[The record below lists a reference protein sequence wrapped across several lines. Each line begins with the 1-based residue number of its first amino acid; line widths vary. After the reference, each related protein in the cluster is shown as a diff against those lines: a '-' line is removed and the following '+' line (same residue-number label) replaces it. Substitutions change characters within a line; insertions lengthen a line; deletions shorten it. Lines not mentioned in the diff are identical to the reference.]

1 MVGGG
6 FLAEI
11 ISALPACGLD
21 IENLEM
27 LQFGAHIGP
36 SKCLR
41 GRVRFCHNQIT
52 MRPTLTIPPLD
63 IAIIV
68 LYLCGILTIGLLS
81 VRRIKI
87 TGNVFFL
94 AGRSLSWP
102 FVGAALFASNV
113 STIHLVGLTASG
125 YNEGLVWGNFEWMAS
140 YTLILLSLVFAPFY
154 FRTRIATL
162 PEFLER
168 RYSPASRSFLAFMAI
183 VAAVFIHIGISLY
196 AGAAVFQRFFGINVV
211 TSIVIISTVVGIY
224 TVVGGLRAVVITETI
239 NTAILILGALLIL
252 GFALAALPSHGIHS
266 FAQLRGAAKPGQ
278 LSMLHT
284 RDTAGLTWYAVLLGY
299 PVLGIWYWCTDQTIV
314 QRVLGAR
321 SAEDAQLGPLLA
333 GFLKILPVF
342 LLVLPGVIAYV
353 LFHNII
359 GSASNQTLPVL
370 IEQLIPTGVRGV
382 ITAAVLAALM
392 SAVAAAL
399 NSIGTLVA
407 VDIVARM
414 RPTTSDRTQVTIGR
428 ISSVVVMLLA
438 MAWSTQG
445 GRYSSIF
452 EAINAI
458 AADLAPPITVVF
470 LLGVLWRRGTKQ
482 ASLYTLIFGFALG
495 AVAFLLD
502 LPIFGREKIITHRW
516 STPFMMQAWWMFC
529 ICAVVYVVVTLLTP
543 PPAPESVEGLTW
555 SHPLGALTQAKFKGL
570 RDPRLIAAILA
581 VTVAILYYI
590 FR

>member
-1 MVGGG
+1 MSY
-6 FLAEI
+6 AI
-11 ISALPACGLD
+11 
-21 IENLEM
+21 
-27 LQFGAHIGP
+27 Q
-36 SKCLR
+36 
-41 GRVRFCHNQIT
+41 
-52 MRPTLTIPPLD
+52 PTLTIPALD
-63 IAIIV
+63 VAII
-68 LYLCGILTIGLLS
+68 LAYMCGILTIGLLS

-102 FVGAALFASNV
+102 FVGAALFASNI

-183 VAAVFIHIGISLY
+183 VAAVFIHIGMSLY
-196 AGAAVFQRFFGINVV
+196 AGAAVFHRFFGINVI

-224 TVVGGLRAVVITETI
+224 TVLGGLRAVVVTETV

-252 GFALAALPSHGIHS
+252 AFSLAALPGHGIHS
-266 FAQLRGAAKPGQ
+266 VEQFRAAAKPEQ

-284 RDTAGLTWYAVLLGY
+284 HDSAGLSWYAVLLGY
-299 PVLGIWYWCTDQTIV
+299 PILGIWYWCTDQTIV

-321 SAEDAQLGPLLA
+321 SLEDAQLGPLFA

-382 ITAAVLAALM
+382 IIAAVLAALM

-407 VDIVARM
+407 VDIVARIK
-414 RPTTSDRTQVTIGR
+414 PTTSDRAQVTIGR

-445 GRYSSIF
+445 RRYSSIF

-470 LLGVLWRRGTKQ
+470 LWGVLWRRGTKQ
-482 ASLYTLIFGFALG
+482 ASLYTLISGFAMG
-495 AVAFLLD
+495 AMAFILD
-502 LPIFGREKIITHRW
+502 LPAFGTEKVITHRW
-516 STPFMMQAWWMFC
+516 GIPFMMQAWWMFC
-529 ICAVVYVVVTLLTP
+529 ICSVIYVVVTLLTP
-543 PPAPESVEGLTW
+543 APAPESVQGLTW
-555 SHPLGALTQAKFKGL
+555 DHPLGAVTQERFKGL
-570 RDPRLIAAILA
+570 RDPRLIGTILA
-581 VTVAILYYI
+581 VTVAVLYYI